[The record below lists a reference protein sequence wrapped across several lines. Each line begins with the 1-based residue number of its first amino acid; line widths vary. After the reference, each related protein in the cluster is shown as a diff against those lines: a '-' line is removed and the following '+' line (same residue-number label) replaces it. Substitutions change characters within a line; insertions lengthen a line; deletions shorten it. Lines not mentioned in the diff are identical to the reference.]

1 MKRRHIF
8 SVLLPV
14 AGILILIFLVSLR
27 FLGQL
32 SEEGPGSASPAS
44 SETEDSL
51 PALSEGF
58 ADASDSVSSPDS
70 NGSLSL
76 EHCFIWVGDSR
87 TAGMEEAMAE
97 AEDGCLYIAA
107 PGEGYN
113 WFISSGLP
121 ALTDTMEVHP
131 DAPVILNLG
140 VNDYDNLELYM
151 DLYQELMEEYPDTSF
166 FFLSVNPIDPAQC
179 ETITNEEIGIFNSR
193 LKELKED
200 AYLDSYTY
208 LMANEIATIDGIHYS
223 QETYR
228 LIHDYAGKAVL
239 DSLG

>member
-1 MKRRHIF
+1 MKGNRF
-8 SVLLPV
+8 LSTFLPV
-14 AGILILIFLVSLR
+14 AAILAVIFLAFFLFLEKITNPPDAPASPAEPETSALEEASLET
-27 FLGQL
+27 
-32 SEEGPGSASPAS
+32 EEASASPSGS
-44 SETEDSL
+44 SLGTD
-51 PALSEGF
+51 
-58 ADASDSVSSPDS
+58 
-70 NGSLSL
+70 
-76 EHCFIWVGDSR
+76 HCFIWVGDSR
-87 TAGMEEAMAE
+87 TAGMEEAM
-97 AEDGCLYIAA
+97 EDRKDSCLYIAA
-107 PGEGYN
+107 PGEGYD
-113 WFISSGLP
+113 WFVSQGLP
-121 ALTDTMEVHP
+121 ALLYEMELHP
-131 DAPVILNLG
+131 QAPVIFNLG
-140 VNDYDNLELYM
+140 VNDYDNLELYLALYE
-151 DLYQELMEEYPDTSF
+151 DLLTEYPDTPF